1 MIILG
6 LTGSIAMGKST
17 AAAMF
22 RRLGVPVFD
31 ADNSVHR
38 HLADDRRAIAKIA
51 AAFPGVVREG
61 RIDRAALAGAV
72 FGNDAALDRLERIL
86 HPLVDADQDRFLK
99 IAARRGAALV
109 VLDIPLLF
117 ETGRERHCDYVAVVS
132 APWFV
137 QLQRL
142 KARPGMDRRRLENT
156 LARQMSD
163 AEKRRRADY
172 IIPTGRSRGETMRTI
187 TGIVKDLRA
196 RTTALCRRRRGANN
210 AKPLP
215 ASAPPQPSRAG
226 GAKRARHPRKTYQV

>member
-1 MIILG
+1 MIVLG

-22 RRLGVPVFD
+22 RRLGVRVFD
-31 ADNSVHR
+31 ADQSVHR
-38 HLADDRRAIAKIA
+38 QLASNRQAIANVA

-72 FGNDAALDRLERIL
+72 FGDDAALDRLEKIL
-86 HPLVDADQDRFLK
+86 HPLVDADQERFLK
-99 IAARRGAALV
+99 IAARHGAPLV

-117 ETGRERHCDYVAVVS
+117 ETGRERHCDRVAVVS

-142 KARPGMDRRRLENT
+142 KARPGMDRRRLETT

-172 IIPTGRSRGETMRTI
+172 VIPTGRSRGETLRTI
-187 TGIVKDLRA
+187 TRIVRELRQE
-196 RTTALCRRRRGANN
+196 TAAPGRR
-210 AKPLP
+210 
-215 ASAPPQPSRAG
+215 Q
-226 GAKRARHPRKTYQV
+226 